1 MGGPR
6 GSAGKFRIIRHW
18 AWAWAWGR
26 GRGRG
31 DGPGV
36 VDERIWEL
44 AGGIFV
50 TGRQVEQR

>member
-1 MGGPR
+1 MGGGGPR

-26 GRGRG
+26 G

-36 VDERIWEL
+36 VDERIWEP
-44 AGGIFV
+44 AGGSFV